1 MASNFLNNAIAEA
14 KQIKTAALASAKIS
28 LEEAFQPTLQRMIS
42 SKLSEEEG
50 EHYNK
55 MIKIADEQIE
65 DVRVSFRWKSKQLN
79 IIKQASQLIGIPYQT
94 YIKTVL
100 FNQSIEDI
108 RKAKSVL

>member
-1 MASNFLNNAIAEA
+1 MEELNDY
-14 KQIKTAALASAKIS
+14 
-28 LEEAFQPTLQRMIS
+28 EELGDIE
-42 SKLSEEEG
+42 LSEEEG

-55 MIKIADEQIE
+55 MIKLADEQIE

>member
-1 MASNFLNNAIAEA
+1 MEELNDY
-14 KQIKTAALASAKIS
+14 
-28 LEEAFQPTLQRMIS
+28 EELGDIE
-42 SKLSEEEG
+42 LSEEEG

-65 DVRVSFRWKSKQLN
+65 AVRVSFRWKSKQLN

>member
-1 MASNFLNNAIAEA
+1 MEELNDY
-14 KQIKTAALASAKIS
+14 
-28 LEEAFQPTLQRMIS
+28 EELGDIE
-42 SKLSEEEG
+42 LSEEEG

-55 MIKIADEQIE
+55 IINLAEEQIE

>member
-1 MASNFLNNAIAEA
+1 MEELNDY
-14 KQIKTAALASAKIS
+14 
-28 LEEAFQPTLQRMIS
+28 EELGDIE
-42 SKLSEEEG
+42 LSEEEG

>member
-1 MASNFLNNAIAEA
+1 MEELNDY
-14 KQIKTAALASAKIS
+14 
-28 LEEAFQPTLQRMIS
+28 EELGDVE
-42 SKLSEEEG
+42 LSEEEG

>member
-1 MASNFLNNAIAEA
+1 MEELNDY
-14 KQIKTAALASAKIS
+14 
-28 LEEAFQPTLQRMIS
+28 EELGDIE
-42 SKLSEEEG
+42 LSEEEG
-50 EHYNK
+50 EHYD
-55 MIKIADEQIE
+55 KIINLAEEQIE

>member
-1 MASNFLNNAIAEA
+1 MEELNDY
-14 KQIKTAALASAKIS
+14 
-28 LEEAFQPTLQRMIS
+28 EELGDIE
-42 SKLSEEEG
+42 LSEEEG

-55 MIKIADEQIE
+55 MINLAEEQIE